1 MIVDRMGNIINKSK
15 TRNQTELLISDI
27 DIWLNIYT

>member
-1 MIVDRMGNIINKSK
+1 MIVDKMGNIISKSK

-27 DIWLNIYT
+27 DIWLNI